1 MCMGGVCS
9 YDVGI
14 LGSQRLWILPELVLE
29 KVVSCQTRVSGTEL
43 GPSARQYALL
53 STTESFLQS

>member
-1 MCMGGVCS
+1 MYVCGGVHS

-14 LGSQRLWILPELVLE
+14 LGSQRLWILPELVSE

-43 GPSARQYALL
+43 GPSARQYAL